1 MFAPIGATI
10 KITDGISQSTYTS
23 SHNDGSAMINN
34 AKENRGIPHG
44 VTNRKYSNYAD
55 STIILS
61 VEENDISSLQFYI
74 IVGVLSLCA
83 ILSLLLNVVLL
94 MCLCKRRRNHTELNI
109 IGIPNITY
117 KNS

>member
-1 MFAPIGATI
+1 MFARIGAPI
-10 KITDGISQSTYTS
+10 KIKDGISQSTYIS

-34 AKENRGIPHG
+34 AKENRGI
-44 VTNRKYSNYAD
+44 TNSNYSNYAD

-74 IVGVLSLCA
+74 ILGVFSLCA